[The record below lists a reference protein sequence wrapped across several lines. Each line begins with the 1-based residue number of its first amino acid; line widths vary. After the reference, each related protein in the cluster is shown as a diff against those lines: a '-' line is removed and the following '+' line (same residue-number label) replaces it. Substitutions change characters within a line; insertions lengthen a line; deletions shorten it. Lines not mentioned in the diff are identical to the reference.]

1 MYSHVVILH
10 IVFLDETRHALKLPF
25 NALFNLLMFFVWRHD
40 ISNMFVLRGTSPS
53 TEYLSA
59 IKTSN
64 SIMNQQSKSPKVPCI
79 DLLHS
84 LGFDERY
91 SQRFLLCGLP
101 DTGQAGRY
109 RDWVGA
115 TTLPGI
121 PLSIFLFNM
130 MKLYN
135 FTNQSRC
142 FHVVSTLVSYVKR
155 WMLYC
160 PSSARKELQRWG
172 DIYNRSHLKV
182 GLKKRLD
189 EYRQSLFSLSN

>member
-1 MYSHVVILH
+1 M
-10 IVFLDETRHALKLPF
+10 RH
-25 NALFNLLMFFVWRHD
+25 NMLLSCPSMPCLIYLCFFVWRHD
-40 ISNMFVLRGTSPS
+40 ICNIFVLGGTGLS

-64 SIMNQQSKSPKVPCI
+64 SIMNQQSKSSKVPCI

-142 FHVVSTLVSYVKR
+142 FHVVSTLISCVKR

-160 PSSARKELQRWG
+160 PFFLQERNCKDG
-172 DIYNRSHLKV
+172 ETHCNDGLV

-189 EYRQSLFSLSN
+189 EYRQNLFSLSN